1 MTRRI
6 TNFPTVVRIT
16 GAMRPVVSRLNTLL
30 AARYLRLCRNHGQ
43 QRRVIAICTGVAA
56 MVFFVNIVQ
65 LQSQKQQLAANFTV
79 LVATSDIAS
88 GQRVTT
94 AEVRPLL
101 VPASLV
107 SASVIVDLPGTAYAQ
122 QNIGVGEVITSINV
136 TDQAVN
142 ISVVPAGWRTIA
154 ITSPTALPPMSA
166 GDHVDV
172 IANGVVLVTNAV
184 VVAAAG
190 ELSPPNNMTY
200 TTHVVIGVPAD
211 AAPSVAT
218 AAALGD
224 ATLVVAS

>member
-1 MTRRI
+1 
-6 TNFPTVVRIT
+6 
-16 GAMRPVVSRLNTLL
+16 
-30 AARYLRLCRNHGQ
+30 
-43 QRRVIAICTGVAA
+43 

-65 LQSQKQQLAANFTV
+65 LQSQRQQLAANFTV

-136 TDQAVN
+136 TDQAAN

-184 VVAAAG
+184 VVATTG
-190 ELSPPNNMTY
+190 ELSAPNNMTY
-200 TTHVVIGVPAD
+200 ITHVVIGVPAD

-224 ATLVVAS
+224 ATLVVAL